1 MAANPLPDEDL
12 EEERKLVEAA
22 QAGNLDAMRPLF
34 EKYSGPLYSAVLMP
48 KLGNPA
54 AAEDVL
60 RDTLATAVQKLDTFA
75 WEGKSI
81 FAWLRQIAV
90 NKAYDVHRKNSRGRK
105 LAQAVRQEAEA
116 QPQHHPAAD
125 AALIADQERQ
135 ESKRRIEETLEK
147 MNERYQKAI
156 RLRLIEEL
164 PREECAARMDV
175 SVSTFDVV
183 FFRATKAFRKQY
195 GEREQ

>member
-1 MAANPLPDEDL
+1 MAPRILPDEDL

-22 QAGNLDAMRPLF
+22 KAGNLDAMRPIF

-48 KLGNPA
+48 KLGNPT

-60 RDTLATAVQKLDTFA
+60 RDTLATAVQKLDRFH

-90 NKAYDVHRKNSRGRK
+90 NKAYDLHRKNRRGRK
-105 LAQAVRQEAEA
+105 LAQAVRQETEA
-116 QPQHHPAAD
+116 QPRHHPAAD
-125 AALIADQERQ
+125 ATLMANQERLASRQ
-135 ESKRRIEETLEK
+135 RIEEALAK
-147 MNERYQKAI
+147 MNERYQLAI

-164 PREECAARMDV
+164 PREECAARMEV
-175 SVSTFDVV
+175 SISTFDVV

-195 GEREQ
+195 GERES